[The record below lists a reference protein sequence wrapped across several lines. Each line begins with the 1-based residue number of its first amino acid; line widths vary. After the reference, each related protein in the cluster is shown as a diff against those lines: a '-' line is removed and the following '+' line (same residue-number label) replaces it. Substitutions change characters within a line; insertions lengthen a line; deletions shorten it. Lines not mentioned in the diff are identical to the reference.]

1 MVSARMEDVS
11 FFLINALYEGFMSFK
26 TLSSKLFVSVVALA
40 SMQGCSD
47 KADSSVQVASADCW
61 IDSVNDNAG
70 STVKVNVDLFSVRGW
85 AADSSTGTAPK
96 EMAVNITDSK
106 GNKVVF
112 KTDKRI
118 SRIDVATA
126 KKQPKYEMSG
136 FDIKVDGSSLP
147 VGEHS
152 LSLVMYRNDA
162 TVTCSTPTKLL
173 ISKR

>member
-1 MVSARMEDVS
+1 
-11 FFLINALYEGFMSFK
+11 MSFK
-26 TLSSKLFVSVVALA
+26 KLSGKFFVSVLALA

-47 KADSSVQVASADCW
+47 KADNNVQVVSTDCW
-61 IDSVNDNAG
+61 IDAVNDNAT
-70 STVKVNVDLFSVRGW
+70 SPVKVNADVFSVRGW

-96 EMAVNITDSK
+96 EMGVYITDSK
-106 GNKVVF
+106 GNKVIF

-118 SRIDVATA
+118 SRADVATA
-126 KKQPKYEMSG
+126 RKQPKYEMSG

-152 LSLVMYRNDA
+152 LSLVMYRDGA
-162 TVTCSTPTKLL
+162 TVACATPMKLL